1 MREMVIDNFAG
12 AGGASLGIERALG
25 VPVDIA
31 INHDEAA
38 IEMHKA
44 NHPHTRH
51 LCEDIWSVDPL
62 EATAGRPV
70 GLAWFSPDCTHFS
83 RAKGGKPVE
92 KKIRGL
98 AWVAVRWAKT
108 VRPRVIILENVA
120 EFQEWGPLTKKNR
133 PHKKKKGETFNIWMS
148 SLLRMGYEVEW
159 RELMAADYGAP
170 TIRKRLFLIARCDGQ
185 PIVWP
190 SPTHGAGL
198 KPHRAAAECIDW
210 SIPCP
215 SIFER
220 KKPLV
225 ENTLKRIAR
234 GMQRFVFEAKEPFIL
249 VNTTGNPPTGVSKPL
264 KTITTGNHHYLITP
278 YLSGIDHKGS
288 NSTCIWPAGAPER
301 AITKENRFALISP
314 LLAKYHGQKTRES
327 RCHPVDKPIYTI
339 DTSNRFAL
347 VTAFLSKYY
356 TGVVGSKLDRPVPTV
371 TAIDH
376 NALIATHLTKFY
388 GTNTGSDM
396 RKPMPTITASGQH
409 IGEVRAFL
417 VKYYGTNTGQ
427 DLKNPMHT
435 VTGKHRFG
443 LVTVEG
449 QQYQVADIGLR
460 MLAPRELAR
469 AQGLPDSYILTG
481 TKANQVAKIGNS
493 ICPILAEV
501 LVGANIKL
509 RKLNV
514 A

>member
-25 VPVDIA
+25 MPVDIA

-44 NHPHTRH
+44 NHPHTKH
-51 LCEDIWSVDPL
+51 LCEDIWSVDPS

-83 RAKGGKPVE
+83 RAKGGRPVE

-98 AWVAVRWAKT
+98 AWVVVRWAKT

-133 PHKKKKGETFNIWMS
+133 PYKRRKGETFNIWMS
-148 SLLRMGYEVEW
+148 SLIEMGYKVEW
-159 RELMAADYGAP
+159 RELTAADYGAP
-170 TIRKRLFLIARCDGQ
+170 TIRKRLFLIARCDGE

-190 SPTHGAGL
+190 LPTHGVDL
-198 KPHRAAAECIDW
+198 KPYRTAAECIEW
-210 SIPCP
+210 SMLCP

-225 ENTLKRIAR
+225 ENTLRRIAR
-234 GMQRFVFEAKEPFIL
+234 GMQRFVFEAKEPFI
-249 VNTTGNPPTGVSKPL
+249 VTCNHSGTGFRGQGLRQPFC
-264 KTITTGNHHYLITP
+264 TITASRDAHGLVVP

-288 NSTCIWPAGAPER
+288 NSACVWPVGTPLR
-301 AITKENRFALISP
+301 TITKE
-314 LLAKYHGQKTRES
+314 
-327 RCHPVDKPIYTI
+327 
-339 DTSNRFAL
+339 NRFAL

-356 TGVVGSKLDRPVPTV
+356 TGVIGSKLDSPVPTV

-376 NALIATHLTKFY
+376 NALVATHLTKFY

-396 RKPMPTITASGQH
+396 RKPMPTITATGQH

-435 VTGKHRFG
+435 ITSKHRFG
-443 LVTVEG
+443 LVTVKG
-449 QQYQVADIGLR
+449 QQYQIADIGLR
-460 MLAPRELAR
+460 MLTPRELAR

-493 ICPILAEV
+493 VCPILAEV
-501 LVGANIKL
+501 LIRANIKL
-509 RKLNV
+509 QKLNV

>member
-38 IEMHKA
+38 IIMHKA
-44 NHPHTRH
+44 NHPHTKH

-62 EATAGRPV
+62 EATVGRPV

-98 AWVAVRWAKT
+98 AWVVVRWAKT

-133 PHKKKKGETFNIWMS
+133 PHKRKKGETFNIWMS
-148 SLLRMGYEVEW
+148 SLLKMGYEVEW
-159 RELMAADYGAP
+159 RELIAADYGAP

-190 SPTHGAGL
+190 KATHGAGL

-225 ENTLKRIAR
+225 ENTLRRIAR
-234 GMQRFVFEAKEPFIL
+234 GMQRFVFEAKEPFI
-249 VNTTGNPPTGVSKPL
+249 
-264 KTITTGNHHYLITP
+264 I
-278 YLSGIDHKGS
+278 GIDHKGS
-288 NSTCIWPAGAPER
+288 NSSCIWPAGAPLR
-301 AITKENRFALISP
+301 TITKENRFALISP
-314 LLAKYHGQKTRES
+314 LLAKYHGQKARES
-327 RCHPVDKPIYTI
+327 RCHPVDKPICTV

-356 TGVVGSKLDRPVPTV
+356 TGVVGSKLDSPVPTV

-376 NALIATHLTKFY
+376 NALVATHLTKFY

-396 RKPMPTITASGQH
+396 RKPMPTITATGQH

-427 DLKNPMHT
+427 DLKKPMHT

-443 LVTVEG
+443 LVMVEG

-469 AQGLPDSYILTG
+469 AQGMPDSYILTG

-493 ICPILAEV
+493 ICPVLAEV
-501 LVGANIKL
+501 LVRANIKL
-509 RKLNV
+509 QKLSKGYV